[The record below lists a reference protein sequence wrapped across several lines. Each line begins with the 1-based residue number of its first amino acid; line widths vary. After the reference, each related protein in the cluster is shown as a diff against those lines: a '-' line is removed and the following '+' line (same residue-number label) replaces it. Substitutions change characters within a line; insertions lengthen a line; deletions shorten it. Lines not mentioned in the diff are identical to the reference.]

1 MPTVDYC
8 EHGPG
13 CPEHTIRA
21 DYPETAELAELREV
35 YATQG
40 SEAAGACHKRQQQN
54 RQRRYRNTDR
64 KRYAAIALER
74 NLRLAAEKLAE
85 RKLATERAA
94 AQKNGTEPI
103 ETKKPPASTMQ
114 ESAAATEQ
122 EVLSIA

>member
-1 MPTVDYC
+1 MPTVAYC

-40 SEAAGACHKRQQQN
+40 ADALGACHKRQQHN
-54 RQRRYRNTDR
+54 RQRRYSNTAR

-74 NLRLAAEKLAE
+74 NLRLAAERLAE
-85 RKLATERAA
+85 RKLAERAA
-94 AQKNGTEPI
+94 PQEQ
-103 ETKKPPASTMQ
+103 ETHSEVAKKQPV
-114 ESAAATEQ
+114 SAACDNIAEKTE
-122 EVLSIA
+122 EAIA